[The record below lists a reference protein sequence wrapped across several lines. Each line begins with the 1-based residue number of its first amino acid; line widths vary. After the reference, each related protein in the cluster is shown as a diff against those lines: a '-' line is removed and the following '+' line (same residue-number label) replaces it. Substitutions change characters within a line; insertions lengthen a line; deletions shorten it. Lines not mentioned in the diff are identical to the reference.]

1 MGYLTVPRTLRNAF
15 LLNILALVGV
25 GVVMVFSSS
34 AIRVVPGA
42 DIDPFVF
49 IKRHLMFVGL
59 GIAAMAVVAH
69 LDYRLWQKFA
79 KPIYLLGLALLVLT
93 LVPGVGTEFNGAR
106 RWLRFGGVGI
116 QPSDFA
122 KIALLI
128 SAASYAALRRSEL
141 GSIRRGFL
149 PACLFVGIYV
159 VLTMAQ
165 PDFGTSLFLAAS
177 SFAVLL
183 SGGLRMRHLAIAV
196 LIVLPFASLVMYAKF
211 DHIQDRVVT
220 FLDPAKDPRGK
231 GHQVKQSL
239 IAIGSG
245 GMEGQGLGNSMQKL
259 YYLPEQE
266 TDFIF
271 AVLAEETGFIGS
283 ALTLALFVSL
293 MILGT
298 KVAARAPDRFGSLL
312 AVGITAAIGLQAAIN
327 VAVVTASVPTKGIGL
342 PFISFGGSSCFFY
355 LVGAGLVLSV
365 ARRCVSE
372 KDAFALLQ
380 QEMAGER
387 QPESA
392 RRSARARRIV
402 ASS

>member
-1 MGYLTVPRTLRNAF
+1 MQHTLRNAY
-15 LLNILALVGV
+15 LLNILALVGL

-34 AIRVVPGA
+34 AIRVIPGA
-42 DIDPFVF
+42 EIDPFIF
-49 IKRHLMFVGL
+49 IKHHLMFVGMGL
-59 GIAAMAVVAH
+59 AGMAVFAK
-69 LDYRLWQKFA
+69 LDYGLWQRFA

-93 LVPGVGTEFNGAR
+93 LIPGIGTEFNGAR

-122 KIALLI
+122 KLALLI
-128 SAASYAALRRSEL
+128 AASSYAVMRRNEL

-149 PACLFVGIYV
+149 PACMFVGIYV
-159 VLTMAQ
+159 VLVMAQ
-165 PDFGTSLFLAAS
+165 PDFGTSLFLGAS
-177 SFAVLL
+177 SFLVLL
-183 SGGLRMRHLAIAV
+183 VGGLRARHLAIAA
-196 LIVLPFASLVMYAKF
+196 LIVLPFASVVMYAKF
-211 DHIQDRVVT
+211 DHIKVRVMT
-220 FLDPAKDPRGK
+220 FLDPTMDPRGK

-245 GMEGQGLGNSMQKL
+245 GMEGQGLGRSMQKL

-271 AVLAEETGFIGS
+271 AVLAEETGFVGS
-283 ALTLALFVSL
+283 AMTLALFASL
-293 MILGT
+293 MWLGM
-298 KVAARAPDRFGSLL
+298 KIARRSRDRFGSLL
-312 AVGITAAIGLQAAIN
+312 VTGVTGAIGLQAAIN
-327 VAVVTASVPTKGIGL
+327 IAVVTASVPTKGIGL

-355 LVGAGLVLSV
+355 LCGAGLVLSV

-372 KDAFALLQ
+372 KEAFALLQ
-380 QEMAGER
+380 KETAGDR